1 VVVTCSNRKRAQVPI
16 RLRLGELREQRPAL
30 RFAAWTRR
38 LSADISPTHPAVD
51 LYAGEHW
58 QVVRSLIDTL
68 TGRPT
73 RVWIA
78 SAGYGLV
85 AVDTPIRPYG
95 ATFSPAQLDSVGPS
109 RAAVQDW
116 WTRLSQWPG
125 PAVGQPRSIADLA
138 GRYRDATI
146 VAVMSESYQR
156 ACAGDLL
163 TVPGRLQDS
172 NALSVVGPP
181 GVCRDL
187 ADLLVPVTVRLQQ
200 AVGGSLQAL
209 NVRAAAHLL
218 RAAAAGGDLR
228 RPVLCDAA
236 AAVPAETPNGRAI
249 GRRLTDDQVRAY
261 IRERLQA
268 QPAPASAARLLRQL
282 RASGRSCEQA
292 RFGRLYAAL
301 TPGGR

>member
-1 VVVTCSNRKRAQVPI
+1 
-16 RLRLGELREQRPAL
+16 L

-38 LSADISPTHPAVD
+38 LSADTSASYPAAD

-58 QVVRSLIDTL
+58 QVVSSLTDTL

-109 RAAVQDW
+109 RAVVQDW

-138 GRYRDATI
+138 GRCRDATI
-146 VAVMSESYQR
+146 VAILSASYQR
-156 ACAGDLL
+156 ACAADLL
-163 TVPGRLQDS
+163 TASGRLQDS
-172 NALSVVGPP
+172 KALSVVGPP
-181 GVCRDL
+181 GVCHDL
-187 ADLLVPVTVRLQQ
+187 ADLLVPVTARLQQ
-200 AVGGSLQAL
+200 AVGGSMQAL
-209 NVRAAAHLL
+209 NVRAASHLL

-228 RPVLCDAA
+228 RPVLRDAA
-236 AAVPAETPNGRAI
+236 AAVPAETPNGRAT

-261 IRERLQA
+261 IREHLQA
-268 QPAPASAARLLRQL
+268 QTAPASATRLLQQL
-282 RASGRSCEQA
+282 RATGRSCEQA

-301 TPGGR
+301 TPGRR